1 MLAMIVPLAALLLS
15 TAPPPHR
22 DRAIVF
28 AESGFPAMDVRDI
41 PAIEGAHEV
50 RTADALADALREG
63 GVLVWR
69 HGSTFPTE
77 SWPALNAFLEAGGAM
92 VYLGGEPFTRPS
104 VPTPHG
110 RVTQPRT
117 TALLKALQL
126 NQCHRI
132 PLDSATLDWRAAN
145 GRTAPPARTLPDGA
159 WAAILEPRLTDSQDY
174 PDEEGSPGPRDAIVR
189 PLAHLTQPGDD
200 GFPSACAALAIDHL
214 GGKWAGGR
222 WVFWLASE
230 PPTAAEL
237 DHLLAAAGQPAVEL
251 RIDPR
256 YATFHAGERPVAT
269 LGLHRPRAADQR
281 DYDTTV
287 RLTDSAGGA
296 VATHRVRLRA
306 GQRGEATVELAGE
319 LAPGLYRLEAE
330 GDGLPPAANGFWVF
344 DANLFAS
351 GPAVTFDA
359 LRMRRGDAA
368 EFVLGTTVMSR
379 DTHRRFLHEPNVA
392 AWDDT
397 FGELAAIDFNM
408 VRTGVWSGWREISPA
423 PGVVD
428 EGWMRA
434 LEAYYLTARRHD
446 IPVMFTFFAFTPH
459 AFGGDNPYFDPRALD
474 GQKAWLAAVAK
485 RFAPAKQI
493 IWDLIN
499 EPSFSSPKKLWKC
512 RPHGDV
518 HEARAF
524 REWLTARYR
533 TDDVV
538 RARWRLAPDEA
549 IGLPTDADFED
560 RHVFGDARPYRA
572 ADYIRFAQ
580 HAFGEWASTMSGAI
594 RSAGSAAAITVG
606 QDEGGLTQRPSPLLH
621 HDRVDFTSMH
631 TWWFN
636 DRLLWDTLMAKAPGR
651 ALLISETGVMNR
663 ERLGGEAMRTPQDAA
678 DLLARKI
685 GYAFAGGAGGVIQ
698 WCYDVNP
705 YMASDNEVAI
715 GLRRVDGSYKPEHR
729 VMREFAA
736 FFARNRERLANAAP
750 AESHV
755 VVIAPL
761 ADAFTPR
768 DGATSAT
775 QRAIQSLFV
784 DLRTPLRVVADERI
798 AEDLGRPKAIILPAC
813 TGLTEDSWRVL
824 MRAVEDG
831 GATLVCGGYFEADDA
846 GLPAR
851 RLGTRPR
858 ALMQVEPMPRA
869 AQVAPGGESTLGS
882 AAPDHR
888 IPTHA
893 TFSRAITES
902 HFAAEGEAGIRI
914 LSLGTGRIIHHAL
927 PVEWAAEPEVTTE
940 FYRYALTEAGVPLS
954 ELVNYPTWPQQPP
967 STTWEA
973 GLIIGA
979 VKVGGETLVVVINE
993 SAALHWVHPVVS
1005 MWAFEIPPGTTRL
1018 VILRAQLPVDEPI
1031 RPVDA
1036 SHADNINRYP

>member
-1 MLAMIVPLAALLLS
+1 MLGLILPIVLLVLAA
-15 TAPPPHR
+15 APPA
-22 DRAIVF
+22 DRGRIIVF
-28 AESGFPAMDVRDI
+28 AESGFPAMDVLDI
-41 PAIEGAHEV
+41 PAIEGATEA
-50 RTADALADALREG
+50 RTTDELAEALAQG
-63 GVLVWR
+63 GVFVWR

-77 SWPALNAFLEAGGAM
+77 AWPALKRFLEAGGAM
-92 VYLGGEPFTRPS
+92 VYLGGEPFTRPC

-110 RVTQPRT
+110 RVTQPRSL
-117 TALLKALQL
+117 AMLKTLRL
-126 NQCHRI
+126 NQCHRV
-132 PLDSATLDWRAAN
+132 DTSATTLGWKAIDH
-145 GRTAPPARTLPDGA
+145 RTPPPPRVLPQDA
-159 WAAILEPRLTDSQDY
+159 WAAVLEPRFTDSQDY
-174 PDEEGSPGPRDAIVR
+174 PDEEGSPGPREAVMR
-189 PLAHLTQPGDD
+189 AMAHLTAAEDP
-200 GFPSACAALAIDHL
+200 GFPVAAAAVAIDHL
-214 GGKWAGGR
+214 QGRWAGGR
-222 WVFWLASE
+222 WVFWLSSE

-237 DHLLAAAGQPAVEL
+237 DRMIAVASESVAEL
-251 RIDPR
+251 RIAPR
-256 YATFHAGERPVAT
+256 YACFHEGERPGVT
-269 LGLHRPRAADQR
+269 LGLHRPRATDRAT
-281 DYDTTV
+281 YDIALQVTNEAGAAV
-287 RLTDSAGGA
+287 DSQQVNLVAGE
-296 VATHRVRLRA
+296 
-306 GQRGEATVELAGE
+306 RGEAAVSLKEGLP
-319 LAPGLYRLEAE
+319 PGLYRVMAE
-330 GDGLPPAANGFWVF
+330 GRGLPRAENGFWVF
-344 DANLFAS
+344 DPARFAS
-351 GPAVTFDA
+351 GEPVTFDS
-359 LRMRRGDAA
+359 RSMRRGGRA

-379 DTHRRFLHEPNVA
+379 DTHRRFLNEPNVA
-392 AWDDT
+392 DWDDT
-397 FGELAAIDFNM
+397 FRELAAIDFNM
-408 VRTGVWSGWREISPA
+408 VRTGVWSGWREISPS

-474 GQKAWLAAVAK
+474 GQKAWLSAVAK

-512 RPHGDV
+512 RPHGDM

-524 REWLTARYR
+524 REWLTARFR
-533 TDDVV
+533 TDEAV

-560 RHVFGDARPYRA
+560 RHVFGDAHPYRA

-580 HAFGEWASTMSGAI
+580 HAFGEWASAMSGAI

-651 ALLISETGVMNR
+651 ALLISETGVMNH
-663 ERLGGEAMRTPQDAA
+663 ERLSGEAMRTPQDAA
-678 DLLARKI
+678 DLLSRKI
-685 GYAFAGGAGGVIQ
+685 GYAFAGGACGVVQ

-729 VMREFAA
+729 VMREFAG
-736 FFARNRERLANAAP
+736 FFARNRERLANPTP
-750 AESHV
+750 ADAHV

-768 DGATSAT
+768 DGATAAT

-798 AEDLGRPKAIILPAC
+798 AQDLGRPKAIILPAC

-824 MRAVEDG
+824 MRAVEDT
-831 GATLVCGGYFEADDA
+831 GATLICSGYFEADDA

-858 ALMQVEPMPRA
+858 ALMHVEPMP
-869 AQVAPGGESTLGS
+869 T
-882 AAPDHR
+882 AAPAAPAAADRR

-893 TFSRAITES
+893 TFDRTVTES
-902 HFAAEGEAGIRI
+902 RFAAAGEAGIRM
-914 LSLGTGRIIHHAL
+914 LTLGGGRIIHHAL

-940 FYRYALTEAGVPLS
+940 FYRYALAEADVRMGEMASGLPGSEPGLDSMGAGFIIRPL
-954 ELVNYPTWPQQPP
+954 ELWAET
-967 STTWEA
+967 
-973 GLIIGA
+973 LIIA
-979 VKVGGETLVVVINE
+979 VNE
-993 SAALHWVHPVVS
+993 SSQTPFVS
-1005 MWAFEIPPGTTRL
+1005 AGGMWGIHVPRGTARF
-1018 VILRAQLPVDEPI
+1018 VILRENPRNERIEPI
-1031 RPVDA
+1031 DA
-1036 SHADNINRYP
+1036 SHTDDITVRP